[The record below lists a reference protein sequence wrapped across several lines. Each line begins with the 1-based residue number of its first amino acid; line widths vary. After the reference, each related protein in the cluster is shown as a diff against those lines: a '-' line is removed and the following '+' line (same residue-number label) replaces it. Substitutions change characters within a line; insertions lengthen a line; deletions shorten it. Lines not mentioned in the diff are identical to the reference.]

1 MELTS
6 GDYAAFTQE
15 GHAVASGKRE
25 LIEPTPG
32 DKRYV
37 TRDAQGRFKTVV
49 DVGKSLARDIQ
60 QPARRTSKP
69 GYGHQGDQ
77 RKRPKK

>member
-1 MELTS
+1 M
-6 GDYAAFTQE
+6 Q
-15 GHAVASGKRE
+15 GKRE

-37 TRDAQGRFKTVV
+37 TRDVKGRFKTVV
-49 DVGKSLARDIQ
+49 DVGKSLAADIK
-60 QPARRTSKP
+60 QPAKRTVRP

-77 RKRPKK
+77 SKRPKKKS